1 MSFSSCTENCHRLH
15 SFLLNEAP
23 DVFEKRIQT
32 FNSRPGGTVPIVW
45 YGILQAIPAC
55 LVMAFKS
62 GIVRRKRL
70 QDLLLRRATPLEQYL
85 LH

>member
-1 MSFSSCTENCHRLH
+1 MSFSSCTENCHSLH

-23 DVFEKRIQT
+23 NVFEKRIQT

-45 YGILQAIPAC
+45 YGILQVIPAW
-55 LVMAFKS
+55 VATAFKS
-62 GIVRRKRL
+62 GIVRRERL
-70 QDLLLRRATPLEQYL
+70 QDLLLRRAMPLEQYL